1 MSRILD
7 LLLRPETVNVRKN
20 MPRARYELPRLTELY
35 GEPFVLELQ
44 GVPYGRALELKDMS
58 DSEVQTVLAG
68 DAAGVW
74 KSAELQKKQNAA
86 TPAELVI
93 NLLLPGEI
101 RAVAVAVEQLTG
113 FRKPVLR
120 PVEEK
125 QPSLE
130 AMVQEDIEKN

>member
-44 GVPYGRALELKDMS
+44 GVPYGRALELRDMA

-68 DAAGVW
+68 DAAGIW
-74 KSAELQKKQNAA
+74 KSAELRKKHNAA
-86 TPAELVI
+86 TPAELVT

-113 FRKPVLR
+113 FRKPVLK

>member
-44 GVPYGRALELKDMS
+44 GVPYGRALELRDMA

-86 TPAELVI
+86 TPAELVT

-101 RAVAVAVEQLTG
+101 RAVSVAVEQLTG
-113 FRKPVLR
+113 FRKPVLK

>member
-44 GVPYGRALELKDMS
+44 GVPYGRALELRDMA

-68 DAAGVW
+68 DAAGIW

-86 TPAELVI
+86 TPAELVT

-101 RAVAVAVEQLTG
+101 RAVSVAVEQLTG
-113 FRKPVLR
+113 FRKPVLK

-125 QPSLE
+125 TPSLE

>member
-44 GVPYGRALELKDMS
+44 GVPYGRALELRDMA

-86 TPAELVI
+86 TPAELVT

-113 FRKPVLR
+113 FRKPVLK

>member
-44 GVPYGRALELKDMS
+44 GVPYGRALELRDMA

-68 DAAGVW
+68 DAAGIW

-86 TPAELVI
+86 TPAELVT

-101 RAVAVAVEQLTG
+101 RAVSVAVEQLTG

-125 QPSLE
+125 LPSLE
-130 AMVQEDIEKN
+130 TMVQEDIEKN

>member
-44 GVPYGRALELKDMS
+44 GVPYGRALELRDMA

-86 TPAELVI
+86 TPAELVT

-101 RAVAVAVEQLTG
+101 RAVSVAVEQLTG

-125 QPSLE
+125 TPSLE
-130 AMVQEDIEKN
+130 TMVQEDIEKN

>member
-44 GVPYGRALELKDMS
+44 GVPYGRALELRDMA

-86 TPAELVI
+86 TPAELVT

-101 RAVAVAVEQLTG
+101 RAVSVAVEQLTG

-125 QPSLE
+125 LPSLE
-130 AMVQEDIEKN
+130 TMVQEDIEKN

>member
-7 LLLRPETVNVRKN
+7 LLLRAETVNVRKN

-44 GVPYGRALELKDMS
+44 GVPYGRALELRDMA

-68 DAAGVW
+68 DAAGIW
-74 KSAELQKKQNAA
+74 KSAELRKKLNAA
-86 TPAELVI
+86 TPAELVT

-113 FRKPVLR
+113 FRKPVLK

>member
-44 GVPYGRALELKDMS
+44 GVPYGRALELRDMA

-68 DAAGVW
+68 DAAGIW
-74 KSAELQKKQNAA
+74 KSAELRKKLNAA
-86 TPAELVI
+86 TPAELVT

-113 FRKPVLR
+113 FRKPVLK

>member
-44 GVPYGRALELKDMS
+44 GVPYGRALELRDMA

-86 TPAELVI
+86 TPAELVT

-101 RAVAVAVEQLTG
+101 RAVSVAVEQLTG
-113 FRKPVLR
+113 FRKPVLK

-130 AMVQEDIEKN
+130 TMVQEDIEKN

>member
-44 GVPYGRALELKDMS
+44 GVPYGRALELRDMA

-74 KSAELQKKQNAA
+74 KSAELRKKQNAA
-86 TPAELVI
+86 TPAELVT

-113 FRKPVLR
+113 FRKPVLK

-125 QPSLE
+125 TPSLE
-130 AMVQEDIEKN
+130 SMVQEDIEKN

>member
-44 GVPYGRALELKDMS
+44 GVPYGRALELRDMA

-74 KSAELQKKQNAA
+74 KSAELRKKQNAA
-86 TPAELVI
+86 TPAELVT

-113 FRKPVLR
+113 FRKPVLK

>member
-1 MSRILD
+1 MSGILD

-35 GEPFVLELQ
+35 GEPFLLELQ
-44 GVPYGRALELKDMS
+44 GVPYGRALELRDMA

-68 DAAGVW
+68 DASGVW

-93 NLLLPGEI
+93 ALLLPGEI
-101 RAVAVAVEQLTG
+101 RAVAVAVEQLSG
-113 FRKPVLR
+113 YRKPVLK
-120 PVEEK
+120 PVEEAP
-125 QPSLE
+125 PSLE

>member
-44 GVPYGRALELKDMS
+44 GVPYGRALELRDMA

-86 TPAELVI
+86 TPAELVT

-101 RAVAVAVEQLTG
+101 RAVSVAVEQLTG

-120 PVEEK
+120 PVEEEP
-125 QPSLE
+125 PSLE
-130 AMVQEDIEKN
+130 TMVQEDIEKN

>member
-44 GVPYGRALELKDMS
+44 GVPYGRALELRDMA

-86 TPAELVI
+86 TPAELVTT
-93 NLLLPGEI
+93 LLLPGEI
-101 RAVAVAVEQLTG
+101 RAVSVAVEQLTG
-113 FRKPVLR
+113 FRKPVLK

>member
-44 GVPYGRALELKDMS
+44 GVPYGRALELRDMA

-68 DAAGVW
+68 DATGIW

-86 TPAELVI
+86 TPAELVT

-101 RAVAVAVEQLTG
+101 RAVSVAVEQLTG

-125 QPSLE
+125 PPSLE
-130 AMVQEDIEKN
+130 TMVQEDIEKN

>member
-44 GVPYGRALELKDMS
+44 GVPYGRALELRDMA

-86 TPAELVI
+86 TPAELVT

-101 RAVAVAVEQLTG
+101 RAVSVAVEQLTG
-113 FRKPVLR
+113 FRKLVLK

>member
-44 GVPYGRALELKDMS
+44 GVPYGRALELKDMA

-68 DAAGVW
+68 DASGVW
-74 KSAELQKKQNAA
+74 KSAELQKKHKAA

-93 NLLLPGEI
+93 DLLLPGEI
-101 RAVAVAVEQLTG
+101 RAVAVAVEQLSG
-113 FRKPVLR
+113 YRKPVLK
-120 PVEEK
+120 PVEEA
-125 QPSLE
+125 PLSLE

>member
-44 GVPYGRALELKDMS
+44 GVPYGRALELRDMA

-86 TPAELVI
+86 TPAELVT

-101 RAVAVAVEQLTG
+101 RAVSVAVEQLTG

-125 QPSLE
+125 TPSLE

>member
-44 GVPYGRALELKDMS
+44 GVPYGRALELKDMA

-68 DAAGVW
+68 DAAGIW
-74 KSAELQKKQNAA
+74 KSAELRKKQNAA
-86 TPAELVI
+86 TPAELVT

-113 FRKPVLR
+113 FRKPVLK

-125 QPSLE
+125 TPSLE

>member
-44 GVPYGRALELKDMS
+44 GVPYGRALELRDMA

-68 DAAGVW
+68 DAAGIW
-74 KSAELQKKQNAA
+74 KSAELRKKLNAA
-86 TPAELVI
+86 TPAELVT

-113 FRKPVLR
+113 FRKPVLK

-125 QPSLE
+125 TPSLE

>member
-44 GVPYGRALELKDMS
+44 GVPYGRALELKDMA

-68 DAAGVW
+68 DASGVW
-74 KSAELQKKQNAA
+74 KSAELQKKLNAA
-86 TPAELVI
+86 TPAELVT

-125 QPSLE
+125 LPSLE
-130 AMVQEDIEKN
+130 TMVQEDIEKN

>member
-44 GVPYGRALELKDMS
+44 GVPYGRALELRDMA

-68 DAAGVW
+68 DAAGIW
-74 KSAELQKKQNAA
+74 KSAELRKKQNAA
-86 TPAELVI
+86 TPAELVT

-113 FRKPVLR
+113 FRKPVLK

>member
-44 GVPYGRALELKDMS
+44 GVPYGRALELRDMA

-86 TPAELVI
+86 TPAELVT

-120 PVEEK
+120 PVEEAP
-125 QPSLE
+125 PSLE